1 MRRRRTVHEESSQSA
16 ISPPMSGRVDL
27 HVDGQLA
34 TVTLDSPGKLNAIS
48 VAMWQQLAQAFSQIV
63 EFGLRSEP
71 TRGAIRVVVVR
82 GAGGN
87 FAAGADIDEFERVR
101 HDPSSGRKYHLETI
115 GNALRAVDACPVPLI
130 AAIEGVCVGGGLEIA
145 SVCDIRLAADNGRF
159 GVPIGRLG
167 FPLALPELVP
177 LLRLVGPAVAAELL
191 LESRILT
198 SDEALARGLV
208 TRVVPAASFET
219 ELQLCI
225 SHIVAGSPLAARQNK
240 ANIRRFQSRGLDYT
254 QHELDESFAF
264 LDSHDYHEG
273 VRAFLAKRR
282 PDFTGE

>member
-1 MRRRRTVHEESSQSA
+1 MA
-16 ISPPMSGRVDL
+16 GRVEFVSDAG
-27 HVDGQLA
+27 VA
-34 TVTLDSPGKLNAIS
+34 TVTLDSPGKLNAVS
-48 VAMWQQLAQAFSQIV
+48 VAMWQGLARIFNEIGDAEALRVIV
-63 EFGLRSEP
+63 I
-71 TRGAIRVVVVR
+71 RGAN
-82 GAGGN
+82 GN

-115 GNALRAVDACPVPLI
+115 GNALTAIDRCPVPLV

-145 SVCDIRLAADNGRF
+145 SLCDIRLAAASARF

-177 LLRLVGPAVAAELL
+177 LLRLAGPAVAAELL
-191 LESRILT
+191 LESRVL
-198 SDEALARGLV
+198 SADEAAARGLI
-208 TRVVPAASFET
+208 TRVVAAASLEV
-219 ELQLCI
+219 ELQLCVA
-225 SHIVAGSPLAARQNK
+225 HIAAGSPLAARQNK

-273 VRAFLAKRR
+273 VRAFLAKRS
-282 PDFTGE
+282 PNFLGK

>member
-1 MRRRRTVHEESSQSA
+1 MA
-16 ISPPMSGRVDL
+16 GKVD
-27 HVDGQLA
+27 VVREGGVA

-48 VAMWQQLAQAFSQIV
+48 VVMWQALARVFTEIGDAES
-63 EFGLRSEP
+63 L
-71 TRGAIRVVVVR
+71 RVVVVR

-87 FAAGADIDEFERVR
+87 FAAGADIEEFEQVR
-101 HDPSSGRKYHLETI
+101 HDPSSGRQYHLETI
-115 GNALRAVDACPVPLI
+115 GNALTAIDRCPIPLV

-145 SVCDIRLAADNGRF
+145 SLCDIRLAADTARF

-177 LLRLVGPAVAAELL
+177 LLRLAGPAVAAELL
-191 LESRILT
+191 LESRVL
-198 SDEALARGLV
+198 SADEAVMRGLV
-208 TRVVPAASFET
+208 TRVVPAASLGS
-219 ELQLCI
+219 ELQLCVK
-225 SHIVAGSPLAARQNK
+225 HIAAGSPLAARQNK

-273 VRAFLAKRR
+273 VRAFLAKRLPNFLGR
-282 PDFTGE
+282 